1 LTLVFKLI
9 FTGAIMQFVGPS
21 IPFLI
26 AGGLK
31 AAYDLALYFMFR
43 NVKPPEEMSVA

>member
-1 LTLVFKLI
+1 
-9 FTGAIMQFVGPS
+9 MQFVGPS
-21 IPFLI
+21 VPFLI

-43 NVKPPEEMSVA
+43 NVKPPEEEKSVA